1 MALRKCHRWIRSNWR
16 KFHKMCLLELEWS
29 LPCLGMV
36 HIRTSGE
43 TRDSFLEGI
52 NCLANTAAVQPF
64 CVNVCVKNR
73 ICQFG
78 ELGWNHSILPVFFFL
93 HNIYSCSLPWLDWV
107 IILVIVSCETQH
119 DSHCTFQCFSNMK
132 KKWLRWGRLFLFCV
146 TCHSILSSDQSCWRY
161 MDTPSP
167 PPLFFYS
174 LHLSLS
180 GISPPWGCTLG
191 HLGHQWEY
199 SS

>member
-132 KKWLRWGRLFLFCV
+132 KNDWGGGGCFCFVSPV
-146 TCHSILSSDQSCWRY
+146 TLYSPVTKAVGATWTLHPHLPFSF
-161 MDTPSP
+161 TPSTSP
-167 PPLFFYS
+167 S
-174 LHLSLS
+174 LVSLL
-180 GISPPWGCTLG
+180 PEAV
-191 HLGHQWEY
+191 H
-199 SS
+199 